1 MPIVN
6 STGGSG
12 GPPLQQPLQQLPR
25 ADNPG
30 VQTADGFGPARAPGQ
45 PNVFERRVRV
55 MAHAE
60 AVTQTPVLST
70 FRHRKD
76 LQQGE
81 QCSMWTEHGCLF
93 DVSPEWSLCHCVS
106 KDLKMGAGIAASFK
120 EQFGGVEDL
129 RRQRVDV
136 GGVGVLQKEGRH
148 VYYLVTKNRYS
159 DKPSLEALKASLVA
173 LRERILVDGVRCLA
187 MPKLGCGLDRLDW
200 RHVRDLVFEVFN
212 KVPLEIQVRLGAGLA
227 EGSHRDLQSLR
238 PLSDLSRLH
247 PSNRL
252 ALPRRRSA

>member
-1 MPIVN
+1 M
-6 STGGSG
+6 
-12 GPPLQQPLQQLPR
+12 
-25 ADNPG
+25 
-30 VQTADGFGPARAPGQ
+30 
-45 PNVFERRVRV
+45 RV

-60 AVTQTPVLST
+60 AVTQTQVLST

-93 DVSPEWSLCHCVS
+93 DVSPELSLCHCVS

-120 EQFGGVEDL
+120 KHFGGVEDL

-159 DKPSLEALKASLVA
+159 DKPSLEALTASLVA

-187 MPKLGCGLDRLDW
+187 MPKFGCGLDGFSWNL
-200 RHVRDLVFEVFN
+200 VQDLVSDVFN
-212 KVPLEIQVRLGAGLA
+212 QTPVEIQVRGLY
-227 EGSHRDLQSLR
+227 G
-238 PLSDLSRLH
+238 LSVAPVS
-247 PSNRL
+247 
-252 ALPRRRSA
+252 LPRARRLQQDARGDPSSSPTSCRSSSCSTSSSTSE